1 MPCRNS
7 LFMLHKGMSYSNVNR
22 ISTSSIAKHDLIGKK
37 GICVFFVLLQMD
49 CNWNT

>member
-37 GICVFFVLLQMD
+37 RALCVFCAFANGL
-49 CNWNT
+49 